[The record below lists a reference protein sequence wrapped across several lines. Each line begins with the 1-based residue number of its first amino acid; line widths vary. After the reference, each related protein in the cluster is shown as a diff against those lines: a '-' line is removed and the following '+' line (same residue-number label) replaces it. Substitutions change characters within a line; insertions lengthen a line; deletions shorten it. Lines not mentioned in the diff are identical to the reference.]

1 MAMNED
7 TFVITMYHQILQIS
21 HRSMVNGTGILPPG
35 SEKNGAGV
43 FGFARL
49 GNPLTFGSGI
59 D

>member
-21 HRSMVNGTGILPPG
+21 HRSLVNGTGILPPG
-35 SEKNGAGV
+35 SEKMELACLV
-43 FGFARL
+43 SKGF